1 MLKWHKTLLY
11 RSGCQKQFSAICRRL
26 ELIQGK
32 PVPGIYLITLSDN
45 PRNLL
50 EILPALTLIQESAAD
65 MCPEIVGIAKGKE
78 EAMDLVTEMIRT
90 IFSETGGFEV
100 KEYWKNR

>member
-1 MLKWHKTLLY
+1 MLKWHKHYYTG
-11 RSGCQKQFSAICRRL
+11 SGVKNSSRIRRRL
-26 ELIQGK
+26 EHGK
-32 PVPGIYLITLSDN
+32 PVPGIY

>member
-1 MLKWHKTLLY
+1 MLKWHKHYYTG
-11 RSGCQKQFSAICRRL
+11 SGVKNSSRIRRRL
-26 ELIQGK
+26 EHGK

-50 EILPALTLIQESAAD
+50 EILSALTLIQESAAD

-90 IFSETGGFEV
+90 IFSETDGFEV

>member
-1 MLKWHKTLLY
+1 MSKTALA
-11 RSGCQKQFSAICRRL
+11 SAAVWNMETL
-26 ELIQGK
+26 
-32 PVPGIYLITLSDN
+32 VPGIYLITLSDN

>member
-1 MLKWHKTLLY
+1 MAQTLLY
-11 RSGCQKQFSAICRRL
+11 RIGCQKQFSH
-26 ELIQGK
+26 
-32 PVPGIYLITLSDN
+32 PSPSGIYLITLSDN

-90 IFSETGGFEV
+90 IFSETDGFEV

>member
-1 MLKWHKTLLY
+1 MSKTVLASVAVWNMENL
-11 RSGCQKQFSAICRRL
+11 
-26 ELIQGK
+26 
-32 PVPGIYLITLSDN
+32 VPGIYLITLSDN

-50 EILPALTLIQESAAD
+50 EILPALTLIQENAAD

>member
-1 MLKWHKTLLY
+1 MLKWHKHYYTGSSVKNSS
-11 RSGCQKQFSAICRRL
+11 RIRRRL
-26 ELIQGK
+26 EHGK

-50 EILPALTLIQESAAD
+50 EILPALTLVQESAAD

-78 EAMDLVTEMIRT
+78 EAMELITDMIRT
-90 IFSETGGFEV
+90 ILMKPVNLIV